1 MDGGIVDQLVRP
13 IRTRT
18 VMLELFR
25 ADRAILVDDDE
36 RAGIQ
41 VEKRGRIRKRGLVMR
56 LNRTRRVL

>member
-25 ADRAILVDDDE
+25 AGRAILVDDDE